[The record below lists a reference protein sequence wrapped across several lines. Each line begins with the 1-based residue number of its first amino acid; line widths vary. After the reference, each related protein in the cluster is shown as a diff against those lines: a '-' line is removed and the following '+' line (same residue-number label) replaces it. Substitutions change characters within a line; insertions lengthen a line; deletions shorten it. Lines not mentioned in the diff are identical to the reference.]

1 MSQYTTSYILCS
13 NGCPYYGID
22 SRDNGQFIDTPFRTG
37 TNGLLTANINY
48 LHPYGILIK
57 TDKRHCLHQFYDRNG
72 NLCVTYYTTGNTEC
86 KTVSTDPNATLCQ
99 DKYNQI
105 PKIPDSMTKN
115 FVITDNGQ
123 GYYTEGEGFICSYFT
138 GVNKKLVSRY
148 FQVYSESPDLLSEIE
163 FKVKVDVERL
173 WNNSDTTVN
182 NNYFNNYARYLVR
195 NDLWYDSGL
204 PINGGLWNRFR
215 NVITTPNW
223 VNGEFVNTNF
233 TPSIKNGLEFIGL
246 NVDLLDGDS
255 NNESSNANW
264 MFQDIHEQDFY
275 LADKYTIKA
284 SEFPI
289 LDISFES
296 LPTTRIKTEID
307 DIREFANVKT
317 NVISYNIPI
326 CHTIE
331 EVRDWLDNGILPD
344 GWNQNDEDIDTDGES
359 EPNDNDSIEDNQG
372 TTPTNLSL
380 QGIDLYLVDSTD
392 IATFKNAFF
401 DFDLTNSVI
410 NKFTGLYSGLENYII
425 GLKYYPCGLP
435 PLSTGISTVKVG
447 NLQLEDNGNAIT
459 LNRINGYQ
467 SSILYSGTLQLPEY
481 YHSILDYGGYNKA
494 WLYLPYYGTVPIDVS
509 ILRTRTLKVVYTL
522 DIVSGSATI
531 ILYIGNSG
539 GYTPMNIYS
548 CEMGCDIP
556 MTLQSGIELGTKVVE
571 LSTNVLTA
579 TIGGAT
585 GGAVGAIAGGVQNVT
600 NGVDLSNMTQICGR
614 SNSLAMQGAPLYP
627 SLLLMKPKYPK
638 NYQGSYGNL
647 VGKPS
652 CTTSSLT
659 SGYNK
664 VLNGKPNIKG
674 CTQSE
679 YDEIVSLLNEG
690 VWI

>member
-1 MSQYTTSYILCS
+1 MSQYTTSYILC
-13 NGCPYYGID
+13 NRFYPYYAKD
-22 SRDNGQFIDTPFRTG
+22 SKHNTQAIWTPFHTETDG
-37 TNGLLTANINY
+37 QIGNPIHY
-48 LHPYGILIK
+48 LKPYGVLVK
-57 TDKRHCLHQFYDRNG
+57 TDRRHCLHQFYDRNG
-72 NLCVTYYTTGNTEC
+72 NLCVTYYTSGNTEC
-86 KTVSTDPNATLCQ
+86 RTVSTDANATLCQ
-99 DKYNQI
+99 DKYNQT

-115 FVITDNGQ
+115 FVVTDNGQ
-123 GYYTEGEGFICSYFT
+123 GFYTEGDGFILSYFT
-138 GVNKKLVSRY
+138 GNNKKLATTNY
-148 FQVYSESPDLLSEIE
+148 AVYNPSLDLSNIE
-163 FKVKVDVERL
+163 FKVKLDVDTL
-173 WNNSDTTVN
+173 WNNSNTTVN
-182 NNYFNNYARYLVR
+182 NSGFIHYANYVVR
-195 NDLWYDSGL
+195 NDLWYDTGL
-204 PINGGLWNRFR
+204 HINGGLWNRFR

-223 VNGEFVNTNF
+223 QNGEFVNTNF
-233 TPSIKNGLEFIGL
+233 TSSIKNGLEFIGL

-255 NNESSNANW
+255 NNDSSNTDW
-264 MFQDIHEQDFY
+264 RFQDVHEQDFY
-275 LADKYTIKA
+275 LADKYKIKV
-284 SEFPI
+284 SEFPV
-289 LDISFES
+289 LDTGFES
-296 LPTTRIKTEID
+296 PDNTAIRIEKD
-307 DIREFANVKT
+307 DIRDFANVKT
-317 NVISYNIPI
+317 NVISYNIPV

-344 GWNQNDEDIDTDGES
+344 GWNQDDEDIDTDGES
-359 EPNDNDSIEDNQG
+359 EPNDTDSIEDNQG
-372 TTPTNLSL
+372 TTPSNLSL

-410 NKFTGLYSGLENYII
+410 NKFTGLYSGLESYIV

-467 SSILYSGTLQLPEY
+467 SSVLYSGTLQLPEY
-481 YHSILDYGGYNKA
+481 YHTILDYGGYNKA

-522 DIVSGSATI
+522 DILSGSATI

-627 SLLLMKPKYPK
+627 SLLLMKPNYPK

-652 CTTSSLT
+652 CTTSKLV

>member
-1 MSQYTTSYILCS
+1 MSQYTTSYILC
-13 NGCPYYGID
+13 NKYYPYYEKNSRSEFQGIW
-22 SRDNGQFIDTPFRTG
+22 TPFHTERDG
-37 TNGLLTANINY
+37 ELGNPIHY
-48 LHPYGILIK
+48 LKPYGVLIK

-72 NLCVTYYTTGNTEC
+72 NLCVTYYTSGNTEC

-115 FVITDNGQ
+115 FVVTDNGQ
-123 GYYTEGEGFICSYFT
+123 GYYTEGDGFIISYFT
-138 GVNKKLVSRY
+138 GANKKLVTSNY
-148 FQVYSESPDLLSEIE
+148 AIDNLSLDLSSIE
-163 FKVKVDVERL
+163 FKVKLDVETL
-173 WNNSDTTVN
+173 WNNSNTTVDN
-182 NNYFNNYARYLVR
+182 TGFARYANYVAR

-204 PINGGLWNRFR
+204 PINGGLWNRFK
-215 NVITTPNW
+215 NAITTPNW

-233 TPSIKNGLEFIGL
+233 THSIKNGLEFMGL
-246 NVDLLDGDS
+246 NVDLLDGNS
-255 NNESSNANW
+255 NNDSSNTDW
-264 MFQDIHEQDFY
+264 RFQDIHAQDFY
-275 LADKYTIKA
+275 LADKYTIKV
-284 SEFPI
+284 SEFPV
-289 LDISFES
+289 LDTSFES
-296 LPTTRIKTEID
+296 PDNTPIRTEID

-317 NVISYNIPI
+317 NVISYNIPV

-344 GWNQNDEDIDTDGES
+344 GWNQDDEDIDTDGES
-359 EPNDNDSIEDNQG
+359 EPNENDSIEDNQG
-372 TTPTNLSL
+372 TTPSNLSL

-410 NKFTGLYSGLENYII
+410 NKFTGLYSGLENYVV

-467 SSILYSGTLQLPEY
+467 SSVLYSGTLQLPEY

-522 DIVSGSATI
+522 DILSGSATI

-556 MTLQSGIELGTKVVE
+556 MTLQSGIELGTKVVD

-600 NGVDLSNMTQICGR
+600 NGVDLSNMTQVCGR

-652 CTTSSLT
+652 CTTSRLS

-664 VLNGKPNIKG
+664 LLNGKPNIKG